1 MAQTDYQPSQDE
13 LDQLLQLV
21 SEANDVG
28 TSAASM
34 SAERLR
40 KCVEAGLC
48 LLRWKTTIPRGQWET
63 WVDNHIPALTRA
75 TRCRWMQLAQ
85 LSREGKLDLDSA
97 RGLRHAYQLAQLL
110 PEADSTGTKAS
121 VKSSYITH
129 LARLVSSL
137 AILDVDKMSESERNT
152 LKQRLAP
159 VVEVFTRL

>member
-1 MAQTDYQPSQDE
+1 
-13 LDQLLQLV
+13 
-21 SEANDVG
+21 
-28 TSAASM
+28 
-34 SAERLR
+34 
-40 KCVEAGLC
+40 
-48 LLRWKTTIPRGQWET
+48 
-63 WVDNHIPALTRA
+63 
-75 TRCRWMQLAQ
+75 MQLAQ

-137 AILDVDKMSESERNT
+137 AILDVGKMSESERTT

-159 VVEVFTRL
+159 VVEVFKRL